1 MKVAILTCALLVA
14 GCKSIDASSQKAMQ
28 EPFKLTLVKRARWSP
43 EHKGYDPD
51 LPGYRIVGDIAS
63 ITLNPQTKKIPK
75 KLVLVIQTSPGMPPM
90 LENFTLA
97 APEITI
103 SAALPNHQKLAE
115 VRDPKSSKP
124 WKATEQ
130 VAKDTYFHFEV
141 VGDRVHVTLLPE
153 AMKLLAGQCKI
164 SWIDWYR

>member
-1 MKVAILTCALLVA
+1 MKVAILICALFVA
-14 GCKSIDASSQKAMQ
+14 GCKSTGASSQKAMQ
-28 EPFKLTLVKRARWSP
+28 DPFELTLVKKARWSP
-43 EHKGYDPD
+43 GHKGYDPD

-63 ITLNPQTKKIPK
+63 ITLKPRTKKIPK

-103 SAALPNHQKLAE
+103 TTALPNHQKIAE
-115 VRDPKSSKP
+115 IRHPKSPKP
-124 WKATEQ
+124 WETAEQ
-130 VAKDTYFHFEV
+130 VPKDTYFHFAV
-141 VGDRVHVTLLPE
+141 IGDRVHVILLPK
-153 AMKLLAGQCKI
+153 AMKLLTDQCKI